1 MLRQRIIPCLL
12 IQDGALVKTVNFKE
26 PKYIGDPINAVKIFN
41 EKKADEIVILDI
53 SITKKNL
60 DPNFRLIKSL
70 VKESRMPLCY
80 GGGIKSIEQAK
91 KIISFGV
98 EKISLGT
105 AAIKNIGLI
114 RELIKLFGSQS
125 IVITLDVIAD
135 INNDDFNIFINNG
148 KENTNYKLF
157 NTIKNLEDLG
167 VGEIIINS
175 IELDGTMAG
184 YDLDL
189 AKKLY
194 KNTKIPL
201 TILGG
206 AGNLNDI
213 RELFNSCKYIGA
225 SAGSLF
231 VYKGEYK
238 AVLINYPSIEQKK
251 NLFELLI

>member
-1 MLRQRIIPCLL
+1 M

-105 AAIKNIGLI
+105 AAIKNIGLTSDI
-114 RELIKLFGSQS
+114 YSSPLGYGLAVR
-125 IVITLDVIAD
+125 VAD
-135 INNDDFNIFINNG
+135 INNDDFNIISIN
-148 KENTNYKLF
+148 
-157 NTIKNLEDLG
+157 DLLD
-167 VGEIIINS
+167 INHLAYLLKYDS
-175 IELDGTMAG
+175 VHGTFDGSVEVSDG
-184 YDLDL
+184 RL
-189 AKKLY
+189 
-194 KNTKIPL
+194 
-201 TILGG
+201 
-206 AGNLNDI
+206 
-213 RELFNSCKYIGA
+213 
-225 SAGSLF
+225 
-231 VYKGEYK
+231 
-238 AVLINYPSIEQKK
+238 
-251 NLFELLI
+251 